1 MRYTVFALTL
11 CLYLCRPAPGQDV
24 TGSLAGS
31 VADPAGSAVAGAS
44 VQLVSESTAAV
55 RNVASDSGGAF
66 IFTAVSPGYYTVVV
80 EHQGFKK
87 LQKEHIE
94 LTPGGKL
101 AVGEL
106 RLEIGAV
113 SQSVTVQAEGAT
125 VQTATSE
132 RSGIVTSE
140 EIQDL
145 TVINRDF
152 TTFAELQPGVVVNV
166 SAEVQSFTGNNSI
179 NALGGRTTTNNILID
194 GIPSSNSN
202 MGSMNTTISLD
213 ATQTVEVKV
222 ANFSAEYGR
231 NSGVTIMAVS
241 KGGTQQL
248 HGGVYF
254 YDRNEAL
261 NANNFFNNQ
270 KGLARQK
277 YRISTAG
284 GNIGG
289 PLRIPGLGAKGKL
302 FFLASMEEIREVRPK
317 GEQDVT
323 VPTALE
329 RLGDFSK
336 SVNNSGKAITVKDPT
351 TGAQF
356 PGNVIPASRI
366 LKSTQNYLNLLPLP
380 NAFDTGLTK
389 YQYNYIFQESINV
402 PKRIDTGRLDYNA
415 TEKTMMYLRFNY
427 WWEDQAGAGVSGGNP
442 AWGWLPSHYTAT
454 TPSAIYSIT
463 HILNPTT
470 VLQGAMGFQRFTEAG
485 PPLNEAELQ
494 AKTRTT
500 TGVDVPQ
507 FNPSM
512 NPLNLV
518 PGASFGGV
526 TNAANPGYATRFP
539 LRGAENTFNWT
550 GSVSR
555 TAQGHTLKAGLYIER
570 WRAMKG
576 EEANFAGTLAFG
588 SDSNN
593 PGDTG
598 YAYSNALIGTL
609 ANYTES
615 NQRPPVYE
623 YTTSAEWF
631 AQDSWR
637 VSRKLTLDLG
647 VRFGWGQPWHSVQN
661 LEASFLPGMWN
672 PAQAVRLI
680 GPTIDPATGK
690 RMALDPYTGAILPLV
705 DLGAIS
711 PGHGDPFNGTVYR
724 ITDPGYMQGMRSTDG
739 IKTAPR
745 LGFAWDPTG
754 RGKTV
759 IRAGGGLF
767 YNVHERDNY
776 QSKIQLTPPIQTT
789 QTVEYTNVQTF
800 IGSQS
805 YQFPNS
811 TNAIDPNRHI
821 QMNMNYSFNVQQD
834 VGFGTILDVAYVGN
848 LGRHLLIR
856 RDLNG
861 TPLGTNWL
869 PQNAD
874 ATNGNKVLPTNFLRP
889 YSGYSNVWLYT
900 YGGNSNY
907 HSLQTTV
914 RRRYKGNLTYG
925 VVWTWSKAMDYADDD
940 GASTGMTVSSLVDP
954 RTWNYGKAGYDHTHI
969 FRFYYSYSLPRVTGA
984 RVIRGALNGW
994 QVSGITTFQSGV
1006 PMGIGTSYVS
1016 TSNGG
1021 PTSGDVTGSTD
1032 STWRV
1037 LMTGNPILPRAD
1049 RGVNAAFNVNSF
1061 MAVPWQACE
1070 VPGAPSFCWG
1080 NAAKDVFRGPGINN
1094 WDASLFKNFRIA
1106 AERLRGQFR
1115 VEAYNVFNH
1124 TNFSAVNT
1132 SAQFDKNGVQ
1142 TNQQLGN
1149 YTAAQ
1154 FPRRLQ
1160 LALRLS
1166 W

>member
-1 MRYTVFALTL
+1 MASL
-11 CLYLCRPAPGQDV
+11 ASAQEV
-24 TGSLAGS
+24 TGSITGS
-31 VADPAGSAVAGAS
+31 VADPTGSSIAGATVKLISESTGAVRSASSDATGVFVFSAVA
-44 VQLVSESTAAV
+44 
-55 RNVASDSGGAF
+55 
-66 IFTAVSPGYYTVVV
+66 PGVYTVSA
-80 EHQGFKK
+80 EQDGFKMLRK
-87 LQKEHIE
+87 QHVE
-94 LTPGGKL
+94 LTPGDKL
-101 AVGEL
+101 AVGEF
-106 RLEIGAV
+106 RLEIGLV
-113 SQSVTVQAEGAT
+113 SDSVTVRAEGAAI
-125 VQTATSE
+125 QTATSE
-132 RSGIVTSE
+132 RSGIVTSD
-140 EIQDL
+140 EIKDL

-152 TTFAELQPGVVVNV
+152 TTFAELLPGIVVNV

-202 MGSMNTTISLD
+202 MASMNTTISLD

-222 ANFSAEYGR
+222 SNFSAEYGR

-241 KGGTQQL
+241 KGGGQQV
-248 HGGVYF
+248 HGAAYY
-254 YDRNEAL
+254 YDRNEAF

-270 KGLARQK
+270 KGLPLQK
-277 YRISTAG
+277 YRISTGG

-289 PLRIPGLGAKGKL
+289 PLHIPHLDRTKGKL

-317 GEQDVT
+317 AEQDVT

-329 RLGDFSK
+329 RLGDFSQ
-336 SVNNSGKAITVKDPT
+336 SVNNSGKAISIKDPL
-351 TGAQF
+351 TGLQF
-356 PGNVIPASRI
+356 PNNVIPSNRV
-366 LKSTQNYLNLLPLP
+366 LKSTQSYLNLLPLP
-380 NAFDTGLTK
+380 NALNSALTK
-389 YQYNYIFQESINV
+389 YQYNYIFQESLNV

-415 TEKTMMYLRFNY
+415 TDSTMMYLRFNY
-427 WWEDQAGAGVSGGNP
+427 WWEDQSGAAVSGGNP

-454 TPSAIYSIT
+454 TPSAIYHFT

-470 VLQGAMGFQRFTEAG
+470 VAEAAMGFQRFTEAG
-485 PPLNEAELQ
+485 PALNDAELQ
-494 AKTRTT
+494 AKTRSAS
-500 TGVDVPQ
+500 GVSIPQ

-512 NPLNLV
+512 NPLSLV
-518 PGASFGGV
+518 PQASFGGV
-526 TNAANPGYATRFP
+526 TNAANPSYATRFP

-550 GSVSR
+550 GSLAK
-555 TAQGHTLKAGLYIER
+555 TLAGHTLKAGTYIER

-623 YTTSAEWF
+623 YTTSAEWYLE
-631 AQDSWR
+631 DSWR
-637 VSRKLTLDLG
+637 VSRRLTLDLG

-661 LEASFLPGMWN
+661 LEASFVPALWN
-672 PAQAVRLI
+672 PQQAVKLI
-680 GPTIDPATGK
+680 GPTMATVAGK
-690 RMALDPYTGAILPLV
+690 STRMALDPYTGAILPLV
-705 DLGAIS
+705 DLGAIAPEQGS
-711 PGHGDPFNGTVYR
+711 PFNGTVFR
-724 ITDPGYMQGMRSTDG
+724 ITTPSYPQGMRNTDG
-739 IKTAPR
+739 VKTAPR
-745 LGFAWDPTG
+745 VGFNWDPTG

-789 QTVEYTNVQTF
+789 ETVEYTTVQSF
-800 IGSQS
+800 IGAAA

-811 TNAIDPNRHI
+811 TNAIDPDRHV
-821 QMNMNYSFNVQQD
+821 QMNMNFSFNVQHEL
-834 VGFGTILDVAYVGN
+834 GFGTVLDVAYVGN

-889 YSGYSNVWLYT
+889 YPGYSNVWFYT

-907 HSLQTTV
+907 HSMQTTV
-914 RRRYKGNLTYG
+914 RRRYKNNLTYG

-940 GASTGMTVSSLVDP
+940 GASTTMTVSSLIDP
-954 RTWNYGKAGYDHTHI
+954 KVWNYGKAGFDHTHI
-969 FRFYYSYSLPRVTGA
+969 FRFYYTYSLPRVAGNHYKRA
-984 RVIRGALNGW
+984 ALDGW
-994 QVSGITTFQSGV
+994 QLSGITTFQSGA
-1006 PMGIGTSYVS
+1006 PMGISPSFVS
-1016 TSNGG
+1016 SSSGG
-1021 PTSGDVTGSTD
+1021 PASSDVTGSTD
-1032 STWRV
+1032 SWRV
-1037 LMTGNPILPRAD
+1037 IMTDNPILPKDQRSTS
-1049 RGVNAAFNVNSF
+1049 AFNVNAF
-1061 MAVPWQACE
+1061 TAPPVTACQA
-1070 VPGAPSFCWG
+1070 PGAPFLCWG
-1080 NAAKDVFRGPGINN
+1080 NAPKDVFRGPGINN
-1094 WDASLFKNFRIA
+1094 WDASLFKNFNLHG
-1106 AERLRGQFR
+1106 EKVRGQFR

-1124 TNFSAVNT
+1124 TNFSGVNT

-1142 TNQQLGN
+1142 TNQQFGQ

-1160 LALRLS
+1160 LALRVTF
-1166 W
+1166 